1 MAGRGDRFAAS
12 VLSFGVFLPAALA
25 AGAGLGWLGDRFF
38 HTFPVLTALGAL
50 AGFAAG
56 IRQLLRE
63 AKAMAEPA
71 EPAEPAELAEL
82 AELAEPPPPEDPP
95 ARPPSREGK
104 P

>member
-25 AGAGLGWLGDRFF
+25 AGAGFGWLGDRLF
-38 HTFPVLTALGAL
+38 HTFPVLTSLGAL

-63 AKAMAEPA
+63 AKAMAEM
-71 EPAEPAELAEL
+71 
-82 AELAEPPPPEDPP
+82 AEPPPPEDPP
-95 ARPPSREGK
+95 ARPPAGGGK

>member
-25 AGAGLGWLGDRFF
+25 AGVGLGWLGDRFF

-50 AGFAAG
+50 GGFAAG

-63 AKAMAEPA
+63 SAAMSGPS
-71 EPAEPAELAEL
+71 
-82 AELAEPPPPEDPP
+82 PPDPP
-95 ARPPSREGK
+95 APGPPGASV